1 MRLVKIKLKN
11 FRCYKDEQDVHLDN
25 LTAVIGKNDV
35 GKSSVL
41 EAIDG
46 FFNDSLTDK
55 DLCADAQNE
64 AIELTCCFE
73 NIPDEVVLDTS
84 VPSCPIDE
92 GILNSHNQLEV
103 KKVFKFGGRTS
114 KSVYLISN
122 HPSDSRLKKLLSM
135 KNKDLKDL
143 AKEFN
148 LDLTGIDQKKNPPI
162 RQAIRNYIGG
172 DRMEIELKV
181 DGNLEGQDNLKDI
194 WKSLKKLL
202 PVFSLFKTD
211 KAFDDKDG
219 DIKDPLQSA
228 INEALAL
235 PEIQTLL
242 ERVEEKVRK
251 YSTDIANETIE
262 KLRNFDITEELK
274 SDFNKDPS
282 YSKIFDI
289 TLLNEKNIPLN
300 KRGSGIRRLV
310 VLSFFQA
317 QAEKRKINSE
327 APSIIY
333 ALEEPETSQHPDHQK
348 KIINTL
354 IELSKQEN
362 IQVIFTTHNA
372 NLVREIPLESLMLI
386 SSSDGERI
394 IDYGI
399 HPNTNKVD
407 DDVIDKII
415 LTLGILPD
423 PSRKIKVLVYVEGSN
438 DVTALKEYS
447 HIISQEDASFIDLT
461 KSKEVGYVPTGGNG
475 LIHYCERK
483 YLNGLGLP
491 EVHIY
496 DNDEEKYRSIVAEIN
511 DDNDEQKIAFNTSKL
526 ELENYLHH
534 EAIID
539 AYAEEGTIIQLAEI
553 GDQDDVPSL
562 VAKATSGSS
571 DPSKKCVDGKK
582 PFLNNQAVK
591 KMSVERIKARGGYED
606 LTTWLGAIKKAL

>member
-1 MRLVKIKLKN
+1 MKLVKIKLKN
-11 FRCYKDEQDVHLDN
+11 FRCYRDEQEVCLDK
-25 LTAVIGKNDV
+25 LTAVIGQNDV
-35 GKSSVL
+35 GKSSIL

-55 DLCADAQNE
+55 DLCTDAQNE

-73 NIPDEVVLDTS
+73 NIPDEVVLDAS

-92 GILNSHNQLEV
+92 GILNSNNQLEV

-122 HPSDSRLKKLLSM
+122 HPSDLRLKKLLSM
-135 KNKDLKDL
+135 KNEKLKDL
-143 AKEFN
+143 AKGFN
-148 LDLTGIDQKKNPPI
+148 LDLTGIDQKKNPPMRQVI
-162 RQAIRNYIGG
+162 RDYIGG

-219 DIKDPLQSA
+219 DIKNPLQSA

-262 KLRNFDITEELK
+262 KLKNFDITEELK

-282 YSKIFDI
+282 YSRIFDI

-317 QAEKRKINSE
+317 QAEKRKINNE

-348 KIINTL
+348 KIISTL

-386 SSSDGERI
+386 SSSDGKRI

-399 HPNTNKVD
+399 DPNTNEVD

-423 PSRKIKVLVYVEGSN
+423 PSGKIKVLVYVEGSN

-447 HIISQEDASFIDLT
+447 HIISQEDSSFIDLT
-461 KSKEVGYVPTGGNG
+461 KSKEVGYVPTGGNA
-475 LIHYCERK
+475 LIHYYERK
-483 YLNGLGLP
+483 YLSGLGLP

-496 DNDEEKYRSIVAEIN
+496 DNDDVKYRLIVAKIN
-511 DDNDEQKIAFNTSKL
+511 DDKDEQKIAFNTSKL

-539 AYAEEGTIIQLAEI
+539 AYADEGTVIQLAEI

-562 VAKATSGSS
+562 VAQATSGSS
-571 DPSKKCVDGKK
+571 NPSKKCLDGKK
-582 PFLNNQAVK
+582 QFLNNNAVR

-606 LTTWLGAIKKAL
+606 LTTWFDVIRKFI

>member
-1 MRLVKIKLKN
+1 MKLVKIKLKN
-11 FRCYKDEQDVHLDN
+11 FRCYRDEQEVCLDK
-25 LTAVIGKNDV
+25 LTAVIGQNDV
-35 GKSSVL
+35 GKSSIL

-55 DLCADAQNE
+55 DLCTDAQNE

-73 NIPDEVVLDTS
+73 NIPDEVVLDAS

-92 GILNSHNQLEV
+92 GILNSNNQLEV

-122 HPSDSRLKKLLSM
+122 HPSDLRLKKLLSM
-135 KNKDLKDL
+135 KNEKLKDL
-143 AKEFN
+143 AKGFN
-148 LDLTGIDQKKNPPI
+148 LDLTGIDQKKNPPMRQVI
-162 RQAIRNYIGG
+162 RDYIGG

-219 DIKDPLQSA
+219 DIKNPLQSA

-262 KLRNFDITEELK
+262 KLKNFDITEELK

-282 YSKIFDI
+282 YSRIFDI

-317 QAEKRKINSE
+317 QAEKRKINNE

-348 KIINTL
+348 KIISTL

-386 SSSDGERI
+386 SSSDGKRI

-399 HPNTNKVD
+399 DPNTNEVD

-447 HIISQEDASFIDLT
+447 HIISQEDSSFIDLT
-461 KSKEVGYVPTGGNG
+461 KSKEVGYVPTGGNA
-475 LIHYCERK
+475 LIHYYERK
-483 YLNGLGLP
+483 YLSGLGLP

-496 DNDEEKYRSIVAEIN
+496 DNDDVKYRLIVAKIN
-511 DDNDEQKIAFNTSKL
+511 DDKDEQKIAFNTSKL

-539 AYAEEGTIIQLAEI
+539 AYADEGTVIQLAEI

-562 VAKATSGSS
+562 VAQATSGSS
-571 DPSKKCVDGKK
+571 NPSKKCLDGKK
-582 PFLNNQAVK
+582 QFLNNNAVR

-606 LTTWLGAIKKAL
+606 LTTWFDVIRKFI